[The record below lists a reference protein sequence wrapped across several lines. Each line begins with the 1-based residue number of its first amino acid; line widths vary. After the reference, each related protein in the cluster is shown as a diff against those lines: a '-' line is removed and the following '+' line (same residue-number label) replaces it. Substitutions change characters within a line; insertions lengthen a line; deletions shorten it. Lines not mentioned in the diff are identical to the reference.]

1 MLGLRFDEGGAAMK
15 LTKRDRQAL
24 VSALEALDRGYAF
37 LMHPDTL
44 VCRKRRMKTTTL
56 DFENDQGQVYAS
68 IDKLIGSD
76 LALLATGIERLR
88 VCLAPADQEPSA

>member
-1 MLGLRFDEGGAAMK
+1 MK

-24 VSALEALDRGYAF
+24 ASALEALDRGYAF

-56 DFENDQGQVYAS
+56 DFENDQGEVCVS

-76 LALLATGIERLR
+76 LVLLATGIERLR
-88 VCLAPADQEPSA
+88 VCLATTNQGPSA